1 VNQASEN
8 FRMTPL
14 HWAAVCGHA
23 DVCEVLVTAG
33 SKKKKI
39 DRQRR
44 IPLDVAKEQ
53 LDRIREGLDH
63 FGQEYAGKDKAAQ
76 TLKFTRCV
84 EYLESVTVRS

>member
-1 VNQASEN
+1 MHARYQAFKTTAEKKAILSEYQAEKS
-8 FRMTPL
+8 R
-14 HWAAVCGHA
+14 
-23 DVCEVLVTAG
+23 EQREE
-33 SKKKKI
+33 KRKI